1 MNESPFTKYL
11 IFFILGFI
19 ALITILVSVLYRP
32 AKRMGITIKIIR
44 DKDKYPIVE
53 FVLTNSGKRKLNM
66 VYPYIKFKR
75 GYKSASFQIQP
86 EQFDH
91 HFKKVMPPGVQETY
105 RISLDKYENFVSS
118 DFLTAGSVRITAEDD
133 AGMNFHSSYVNLK
146 A

>member
-32 AKRMGITIKIIR
+32 AKRMAISLRIIR
-44 DKDKYPIVE
+44 DKGSYPILE
-53 FVLTNSGKRKLNM
+53 FVLTNSGKRKLNL
-66 VYPYIKFKR
+66 VYPYIKFKQ

-91 HFKKVMPPGVQETY
+91 HFKKVMPPGVKETY
-105 RISLDKYENFVSS
+105 RINLDKYESFVSR
-118 DFLTAGSVRITAEDD
+118 DFLTTGSVRIMAEDD